1 MTREQALENLNLA
14 PAADRE
20 EIEKAYQRL
29 VRRYPPEFHPDR
41 FRQIDESYRFLVSLP
56 FLLEKLLSPAL
67 QEASPD
73 PLLFSFSP
81 SVPEH
86 FREQALREIRK
97 RFLLNHLWRSAP
109 PGDTSGEALPF

>member
-14 PAADRE
+14 PAVDRE

-97 RFLLNHLWRSAP
+97 HYLLSHMWQSAP
-109 PGDTSGEALPF
+109 PGDTSNTDPPF

>member
-14 PAADRE
+14 PAVDRD

-41 FRQIDESYRFLVSLP
+41 FRQIDESYRFLVSLS

-86 FREQALREIRK
+86 FREQALGEIRK
-97 RFLLNHLWRSAP
+97 RYLLTTLWQSAP
-109 PGDTSGEALPF
+109 PGDTSDTDPPF